1 MLILSAIFG
10 GFLVVIV
17 GAYWAFVVR
26 PENKSRTAMRGRLDV
41 KGVEAVAAPALRKE
55 LARLSGIPA
64 LDKLLLQ
71 VVAVSQPIQRIIDES
86 GVQLTVGLFVL
97 MTACGAVV
105 GYLVA
110 LLVSGYALLSLVF
123 GLLGS
128 LVPYLHLSR
137 VRTARLRSFEEQ
149 FPEAIDLIARALR
162 AGHAFTTGLEMA
174 ADELPP
180 PVGTEFRLVYERQS
194 YGMSLK
200 VALKDLARRMPL
212 LDARFFVTAVLTQ
225 RESGGNLA
233 EVLDNLGKVIRE
245 RFKVKRQIRVATA
258 HGRIT
263 GWVLVCFPPAL
274 ALGFFFIVPENMIL
288 LVSDPIGQQMV
299 AIAAGLQLGGSLI
312 IRKLINVEY

>member
-1 MLILSAIFG
+1 M
-10 GFLVVIV
+10 
-17 GAYWAFVVR
+17 
-26 PENKSRTAMRGRLDV
+26 
-41 KGVEAVAAPALRKE
+41 
-55 LARLSGIPA
+55 
-64 LDKLLLQ
+64 
-71 VVAVSQPIQRIIDES
+71 
-86 GVQLTVGLFVL
+86 
-97 MTACGAVV
+97 
-105 GYLVA
+105 
-110 LLVSGYALLSLVF
+110 
-123 GLLGS
+123 
-128 LVPYLHLSR
+128 
-137 VRTARLRSFEEQ
+137 
-149 FPEAIDLIARALR
+149 
-162 AGHAFTTGLEMA
+162 
-174 ADELPP
+174 
-180 PVGTEFRLVYERQS
+180 YERQS